1 MWEAGQV
8 GTWNQD
14 FIQGY
19 QGLTAAFE
27 MLLETLASAEDVT
40 DQVNDAFHPRCR
52 SSYVWPGSSAHMSL
66 KCGVIPRRTGLT
78 CDGLRSVG

>member
-14 FIQGY
+14 FIQSY
-19 QGLTAAFE
+19 QGLIAAFE
-27 MLLETLASAEDVT
+27 MLLETLASAADVT
-40 DQVNDAFHPRCR
+40 DQGSDVFHSRCR
-52 SSYVWPGSSAHMSL
+52 SSFVWPGSSAQRSL